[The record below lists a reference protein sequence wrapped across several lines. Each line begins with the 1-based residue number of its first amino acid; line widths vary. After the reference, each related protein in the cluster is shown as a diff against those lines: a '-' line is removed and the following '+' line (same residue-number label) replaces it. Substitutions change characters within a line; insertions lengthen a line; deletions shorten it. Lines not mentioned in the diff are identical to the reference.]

1 MGGRIGSS
9 SRITCCLL
17 AGAALAALV
26 VVIAAAV
33 STARATVLVQPDL
46 AALARGADAVVHAV
60 VERTGTQMAYN
71 ASPAPYSVTQLRVL
85 RWLSRGQ
92 GERVWIRDPG
102 AVWRNGGR
110 TVVGAAAYARGEEV
124 IVFLQ
129 KDAGKYFRTYD
140 LAAGKLVVRR
150 DGAEPVVEQDLREV
164 SVLVATPRRG
174 AVAESTDSSAIASG
188 ERTVLA
194 SLSDVLAQL
203 QGLLGAGK

>member
-1 MGGRIGSS
+1 MDGRVGLSV
-9 SRITCCLL
+9 
-17 AGAALAALV
+17 AALV
-26 VVIAAAV
+26 ALVAAAV
-33 STARATVLVQPDL
+33 SSARATVIVQPDL
-46 AALARGADAVVHAV
+46 ATMARGADAVVHAV
-60 VERTGTQMAYN
+60 VERTGTQMAFN
-71 ASPAPYSVTQLRVL
+71 ASPAPYSVTELRVL

-110 TVVGAAAYARGEEV
+110 TVVGAATYERGEEV

-150 DGAEPVVEQDLREV
+150 EGAEPEVEQDLRDV
-164 SVLVATPRRG
+164 SVLVATPQRG
-174 AVAESTDSSAIASG
+174 PLVESSSSSAIASG

-194 SLSDVLAQL
+194 SLRDVIAQL
-203 QGLLGAGK
+203 ERVLGAGK

>member
-1 MGGRIGSS
+1 MGARVGLSV
-9 SRITCCLL
+9 
-17 AGAALAALV
+17 AALAAV
-26 VVIAAAV
+26 VAVAV

-46 AALARGADAVVHAV
+46 ATLARGADAVVHAV
-60 VERTGTQMAYN
+60 VERTGTQMAFN
-71 ASPAPYSVTQLRVL
+71 ASPAPYSVTELRVL
-85 RWLSRGQ
+85 RWLSRGE
-92 GERVWIRDPG
+92 GEGERERVWIRDPG

-110 TVVGAAAYARGEEV
+110 TVVGAATYARGEEV

-164 SVLVATPRRG
+164 SVLVATPQRG
-174 AVAESTDSSAIASG
+174 PLVESSGSSAIASG

-194 SLSDVLAQL
+194 SLREVIAQL
-203 QGLLGAGK
+203 ERVLGASK

>member
-1 MGGRIGSS
+1 MDGRIGLS
-9 SRITCCLL
+9 
-17 AGAALAALV
+17 GVALAALV
-26 VVIAAAV
+26 AAAV

-46 AALARGADAVVHAV
+46 AAMARGADAVVHAV

-71 ASPAPYSVTQLRVL
+71 ASHAPYSVTELRVR
-85 RWLSRGQ
+85 RWLSRGE

-124 IVFLQ
+124 IVFLR

-150 DGAEPVVEQDLREV
+150 DGEEPVVEQDLREV
-164 SVLVATPRRG
+164 SVLVDTEGRG
-174 AVAESTDSSAIASG
+174 PLAESTNSSPHSSSAFASG

-194 SLSDVLAQL
+194 SLRDVLAQL
-203 QGLLGAGK
+203 DALLGAGQ

>member
-1 MGGRIGSS
+1 MGGRIGLS
-9 SRITCCLL
+9 
-17 AGAALAALV
+17 GVALALV
-26 VVIAAAV
+26 VAAAV

-46 AALARGADAVVHAV
+46 ATMARGADAVVHAV
-60 VERTGTQMAYN
+60 VERTGTQMAFN
-71 ASPAPYSVTQLRVL
+71 ASPAPYSVTELRVL
-85 RWLSRGQ
+85 RWISRGQ

-124 IVFLQ
+124 IVFLR

-150 DGAEPVVEQDLREV
+150 DGEEPVVEQDLRDV
-164 SVLVATPRRG
+164 SVLLATPRQG
-174 AVAESTDSSAIASG
+174 TLAEPAGSSAIASG
-188 ERTVLA
+188 ERAVLA
-194 SLSDVLAQL
+194 SLRDVLAQL

>member
-9 SRITCCLL
+9 SRIPCCLL
-17 AGAALAALV
+17 AGAALVAL
-26 VVIAAAV
+26 V
-33 STARATVLVQPDL
+33 STARATILVQPDL
-46 AALARGADAVVHAV
+46 AAMARGADAVVHAV

-71 ASPAPYSVTQLRVL
+71 ASPLPYSVTQLRVL
-85 RWLSRGQ
+85 RWLSRGN

-124 IVFLQ
+124 IVFLR

-150 DGAEPVVEQDLREV
+150 DGEEPVVEQDLRAV
-164 SVLVATPRRG
+164 SVLVATPRTG
-174 AVAESTDSSAIASG
+174 PLAEPSDNSAITSG

-194 SLSDVLAQL
+194 SLRDVLAQL
-203 QGLLGAGK
+203 HGLLGAGK